1 MVRYAQLRPTVFA
14 FALACS
20 TEAPAPP
27 PPPVTVAPAIERE
40 VTEWDD
46 FTGQLEA
53 VDMVEVRPRVS
64 GHIQQVAF
72 REGSEVKAGD
82 VLFVID
88 PRPYATELAR
98 ATAERERSRTRLALA
113 VSEQERAERLA
124 AVQAISREE
133 LDAKKSA
140 VAELRAAV
148 DVAGSA
154 VADARLDLEWTRI
167 RSPIAGRV
175 GRAAVTE
182 GNLVQA
188 GGPGDAPL
196 TTVVSIDQMRV
207 SFETDERTFLR
218 HAELMR
224 SGTRPAAR
232 AAAAPVRMGLASEPG
247 YPHEGRLDFVDNH
260 VDPATGTIR
269 VRAVFSNADRQF
281 TPGLFARVRLEGGES
296 HAATLVPDR
305 AIGTDQDRKFVL
317 VLKPDSTVD
326 YRAVEL
332 GRLVDGLRVIEDGLE
347 PGEQIVVSGTQR
359 ARPGTKV
366 TAMAA
371 QPDSAS
377 VATAR

>member
-1 MVRYAQLRPTVFA
+1 MPRYAQLRPTVFA

-20 TEAPAPP
+20 PEAPTPP
-27 PPPVTVAPAIERE
+27 PPPVTVAPAVERQ
-40 VTEWDD
+40 VAEWDD

-53 VDMVEVRPRVS
+53 VDMVEIRPRVS
-64 GHIQQVAF
+64 GHIQRVAF
-72 REGSEVKAGD
+72 REGSEVHAGD

-113 VSEQERAERLA
+113 TSELERAEKLA
-124 AVQAISREE
+124 TVQAISREE
-133 LDAKKSA
+133 LDTKKSA
-140 VAELRAAV
+140 VAEMRAAV
-148 DVAGSA
+148 DVAESA

-188 GGPGDAPL
+188 GGPGDPAL
-196 TTVVSIDQMRV
+196 TTVVSVDQMRV
-207 SFETDERTFLR
+207 SFETDEQTFLR

-224 SGTRPAAR
+224 AGTRPSSR
-232 AAAAPVRMGLASEPG
+232 PAAPVRMGLAGEAG
-247 YPHEGRLDFVDNH
+247 HPHEGRLDFVDNH

-269 VRAVFSNADRQF
+269 VRAVFSNAERQF
-281 TPGLFARVRLEGGES
+281 TPGLFARVRLEGG
-296 HAATLVPDR
+296 APRPATLVPDR

-326 YRAVEL
+326 YRAVEI
-332 GRLVDGLRVIEDGLE
+332 GRLVDGMRVIEGGLE

-359 ARPGTKV
+359 ARPGTRV

-371 QPDSAS
+371 QPDSAA

>member
-1 MVRYAQLRPTVFA
+1 MPRYAQLRPTVFA

-20 TEAPAPP
+20 PETAAPP

-40 VTEWDD
+40 VSEWDD

-53 VDMVEVRPRVS
+53 VDMVEIRPRVS

-148 DVAGSA
+148 DVAEAA
-154 VADARLDLEWTRI
+154 VADARLDLEWTRV

-188 GGPGDAPL
+188 GGPADAPL
-196 TTVVSIDQMRV
+196 TTVVSVDQMRV
-207 SFETDERTFLR
+207 TFETDERTFLR
-218 HAELMR
+218 YADLMR

-281 TPGLFARVRLEGGES
+281 TPGLFARVRLEGGEP
-296 HAATLVPDR
+296 HPATLVPDR

-359 ARPGTKV
+359 ARPGTRV

>member
-1 MVRYAQLRPTVFA
+1 MSRYAHLRPTVFA
-14 FALACS
+14 FALACG
-20 TEAPAPP
+20 TETPAPP

-53 VDMVEVRPRVS
+53 VDMVEIRPRVS
-64 GHIQQVAF
+64 GQIQRVAF
-72 REGSEVKAGD
+72 REGSEVRAGD
-82 VLFVID
+82 VLFEID

-113 VSEQERAERLA
+113 VSELERAEKLA
-124 AVQAISREE
+124 TVQAISREE

-140 VAELRAAV
+140 VAETRAAV
-148 DVAGSA
+148 DVAESA
-154 VADARLDLEWTRI
+154 VADARLDLEWTRV

-182 GNLVQA
+182 GNLVQVGA
-188 GGPGDAPL
+188 PGLPPL
-196 TTVVSIDQMRV
+196 TTVVSTDQMRV
-207 SFETDERTFLR
+207 SFETDEGTFLR
-218 HAELMR
+218 YAELMR
-224 SGTRPAAR
+224 AGSRASAR
-232 AAAAPVRMGLASEPG
+232 GFAPVRMGLANEPG
-247 YPHEGRLDFVDNH
+247 YPHQGRLDFVDNH

-269 VRAVFSNADRQF
+269 VRAVFSNAERQF
-281 TPGLFARVRLEGGES
+281 TPGLFARVRLEGG
-296 HAATLVPDR
+296 APRRATLVPDR

-332 GRLVDGLRVIEDGLE
+332 GQLVDGLRVIEDGLE
-347 PGEQIVVSGTQR
+347 PGEKIVVSGTQR

-366 TAMAA
+366 TAMTA
-371 QPDSAS
+371 QPDSAA

>member
-1 MVRYAQLRPTVFA
+1 MPRYAQLRPTVFA

-20 TEAPAPP
+20 PEASAPP
-27 PPPVTVAPAIERE
+27 PPPVTVAPAIERQ

-53 VDMVEVRPRVS
+53 VDRVEVRPRVS

-98 ATAERERSRTRLALA
+98 ANAERERTRTRLALA
-113 VSEQERAERLA
+113 VSELERAERLA
-124 AVQAISREE
+124 TVQAISREE

-148 DVAGSA
+148 DVAESA
-154 VADARLDLEWTRI
+154 VADARLDLEWTRV

-188 GGPGDAPL
+188 GGPGDLPL

-207 SFETDERTFLR
+207 SFETDERTFLKY
-218 HAELMR
+218 AELMR
-224 SGTRPAAR
+224 AGTRPAAR
-232 AAAAPVRMGLASEPG
+232 GSAPVRMGLASEPG
-247 YPHEGRLDFVDNH
+247 YPHVGRLDFVDNH

-269 VRAVFSNADRQF
+269 VRAVFSNAERKF
-281 TPGLFARVRLEGGES
+281 TPGLFARVRLEGGQP
-296 HAATLVPDR
+296 HPATLVPDR

-347 PGEQIVVSGTQR
+347 PGERIVVSGTQR

-371 QPDSAS
+371 KPDSTA